1 MGVSEYQRGNKLE
14 SENLFKKS
22 LEISPYH
29 LGALENHM
37 ILMGKNKKMKNSLET
52 MNFSQYIYPNYY
64 GILLNMIKLYLQN
77 YDFESAE
84 KIIHNIENDI
94 KINKRLDRYDSI
106 DKKIKQKLKNEIST
120 LYQYINER
128 KNK

>member
-1 MGVSEYQRGNKLE
+1 NKLE